1 MNIYEYRYK
10 KIDIFIIK
18 QMHNENG
25 ILLKSK
31 PVTHKVIIDET
42 IKSIGNE
49 KEINKLS
56 DQLLQ
61 IIQFDL
67 IPKKIKVSTMTL
79 TCKIKNLLFDCDNIA
94 KYIDLSLD
102 GIVCVSKDDG
112 HSIAE
117 HKSGYIK
124 RSLIDKA
131 KKKKDNATKK
141 KSFFNQVSMY
151 VATQKSALNL
161 GKDKFIHVKL
171 FKNGSIQ
178 MAGCR
183 NSKDIV
189 ETLLIVMEKMRTIKA
204 VISYGKIVEKKFV
217 SDVTLANISNISD
230 FKISMINTNFDFG
243 YSMNLSKVYTLLT
256 EKGIE
261 CRFDRIS
268 HSCVNIK
275 YDHPEKKISIFIFEG
290 GPIIITGVKNGDQI
304 ATGYTFINK
313 FLLENY
319 TQIIKR
325 NVPLL

>member
-1 MNIYEYRYK
+1 MYK
-10 KIDIFIIK
+10 
-18 QMHNENG
+18 ENG

-31 PVTHKVIIDET
+31 SVNHKVIVDET
-42 IKSIGNE
+42 VPPINEEEIK
-49 KEINKLS
+49 KLN

-67 IPKKIKVSTMTL
+67 IPKTIKVSTMTL
-79 TCKIKNLLFDCDNIA
+79 TCGIKNMLFDCDSIA

-102 GIVCVSKDDG
+102 GIACVSKDDG

-124 RSLIDKA
+124 RSLINKEK
-131 KKKKDNATKK
+131 KKKKDDAPKK

-151 VATQKSALNL
+151 VCSKHD
-161 GKDKFIHVKL
+161 KDKFIHVKL

-178 MAGCR
+178 IAGCR
-183 NSKDIV
+183 NSEDIV
-189 ETLLIVMEKMRTIKA
+189 NTLLVVMEKVRTIKA
-204 VISYGKIVEKKFV
+204 VISYGKIVEKPFV
-217 SDVTLANISNISD
+217 SDLALANISHIEN

-256 EKGIE
+256 DKGIE

-275 YDHPEKKISIFIFEG
+275 YDHPEKKISIFVFEG
-290 GPIIITGVKNGDQI
+290 GSIIITGVKNGDQV
-304 ATGYTFINK
+304 ATGYNFINK
-313 FLLENY
+313 FLLANY
-319 TQIIKR
+319 VNIIKR
-325 NVPLL
+325 DIRNA